1 MANYNPYFP
10 TSYSPYQQAAMQQY
24 QQVVQPQQQNGGG
37 LLWVQGIEGAKSHF
51 VNPGQSVLLMD
62 SESNSFFIKT
72 ADASGMPLPL
82 RVFDYKERTA
92 QQTPQHPTAATID
105 TSGFITREEF
115 EARIKELTT
124 NTERTD
130 INAE

>member
-1 MANYNPYFP
+1 MPYNSFMQNTYNPYV
-10 TSYSPYQQAAMQQY
+10 QY
-24 QQVVQPQQQNGGG
+24 QQMLQPQPQQQQNNG
-37 LLWVQGIEGAKSHF
+37 LTWVQGIEGAKSHF
-51 VNPGQSVLLMD
+51 VSPGQSALLMD

-92 QQTPQHPTAATID
+92 QQAPQQPTVAVTD
-105 TSGFITREEF
+105 TSGYITREEF
-115 EARIKELTT
+115 EARIAEITAT
-124 NTERTD
+124 TERTD

>member
-1 MANYNPYFP
+1 MANFNSYFP

-24 QQVVQPQQQNGGG
+24 QAMQQPQQQNGGG

-51 VNPGQSVLLMD
+51 VSPGQSVLLMD

-72 ADASGMPLPL
+72 ADASGMPMPL